1 MIALKCEN
9 LCLGYEGSMVLK
21 NVNFEIKK
29 GEYFCI
35 VGENGVGK
43 STLVKAILGLKNPTG
58 GIIEVDRKGI
68 GYLPQMTKTQ
78 KEFPAS
84 VKEVVMSGFTGK
96 MGIRPFYLKSEK
108 QQAEEKMQMMG
119 IENLQNKSCSEL
131 SGGQMQ
137 RTLFARA
144 LCAADNML
152 MLDEPSS
159 GLDPVAASYMYGFA
173 KMLSREKEITVVMV
187 THDIHHALHNA
198 DKILHLSVTGH
209 HFFGSPED
217 YLKTE
222 LAKHFVNEE

>member
-1 MIALKCEN
+1 MTVLKCEN
-9 LCLGYEGSMVLK
+9 LSLGYEGAVVLK
-21 NVNFEIKK
+21 DVSFEIKK

-43 STLVKAILGLKNPTG
+43 STLVKAILGLKNPACG
-58 GIIEVDRKGI
+58 NIKVDRNGI

-84 VKEVVMSGFTGK
+84 VKEVVMSGFAGR
-96 MGIRPFYLKSEK
+96 MGIRPFYSKSEK

-119 IENLQNKSCSEL
+119 IENLQNKSCGEL

-159 GLDPVAASYMYGFA
+159 GLDPVAASYMYSFA
-173 KMLSREKEITVVMV
+173 KMLSQEKEITVVMI
-187 THDIHHALHNA
+187 THDIQHALHNA
-198 DKILHLSVTGH
+198 DKILHLAANGR
-209 HFFGSPED
+209 HFFGTPQQ

-222 LAKHFVNEE
+222 LAKRFIDGE